1 MGGRPGKEDEGWR
14 RTRRWRS
21 RGRRSRIRSHK
32 RDEGGGRERSL
43 RKEVE
48 RSGRGRR
55 MGGQAEEGA
64 RGMEEVEEEQEQEP

>member
-1 MGGRPGKEDEGWR
+1 M
-14 RTRRWRS
+14 
-21 RGRRSRIRSHK
+21 RSRIRSRK
-32 RDEGGGRERSL
+32 RDEGGGRERRL

-55 MGGQAEEGA
+55 MGGQAEEAG